1 MKATAFAL
9 VILIILVSVSAVAQQ
24 VYEPGNGVTLPMIVK
39 EVKPQYTAA
48 ARDKNV
54 QGAVLLQAVVL
65 ENGHIADD
73 VIVERSLDAELD
85 QQAISALKQWEFK
98 PGTKDG
104 KPVAV
109 RIHCELTFTLK

>member
-1 MKATAFAL
+1 MKPAAFVLATVLAL
-9 VILIILVSVSAVAQQ
+9 SAAAQQ
-24 VYEPGNGVTLPMIVK
+24 VYDPGNGVKMPTILK
-39 EVKPQYTAA
+39 EVKPQYTAT
-48 ARDKNV
+48 AREKKV

-73 VIVERSLDAELD
+73 VKVERSLDADLD